1 MNLQEFCSK
10 YGYAESTVSKTFPQV
25 QRNIFNKYG
34 IEVIKIGKGKK
45 AQYIEKEKTEEK
57 QMEDLKKFLDAN
69 PAVKEYFEGIEG

>member
-1 MNLQEFCSK
+1 MNLQEFCEK

-25 QRNIFNKYG
+25 KMNIFKKYG

-57 QMEDLKKFLDAN
+57 QLEDLKEFLDKN
-69 PAVKEYFEGIEG
+69 PAIKEYFEGIEG